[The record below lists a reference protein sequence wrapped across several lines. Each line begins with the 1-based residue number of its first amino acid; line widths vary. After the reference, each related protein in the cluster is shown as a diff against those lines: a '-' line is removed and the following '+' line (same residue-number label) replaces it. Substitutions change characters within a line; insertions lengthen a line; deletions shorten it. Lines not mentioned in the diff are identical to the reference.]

1 MVSKFDN
8 VRPKLYF
15 TPLMVINFRNKTPV
29 LQFRVMNSQGTLL
42 DVENLT
48 AQWAKPT
55 RSEEGETFGKLY
67 DVKMTAFQ
75 MIKSPISIS
84 HTIDKDSP
92 FFGQKLQKLKGTLF
106 VSIVVWDPIVQ
117 RAVRAMTYYS
127 LAKDVKYNHRFDDI
141 TVKSS
146 TQARIDGGNPTSDA
160 TRFNNVVSID
170 EILTKKKSREKTS
183 RPSSKYPSKSVTS
196 HESIAAEKKYAE
208 SNGQGSSSQQQLDHH
223 LETNHYRRKRESGST
238 NQKSKLPWKV
248 QREQPGM
255 MRGFSQ
261 FNDSTSHEFNN
272 NSLIVS
278 KST

>member
-1 MVSKFDN
+1 MCLFIYTKRLNVIFKSVSFAIMVSKFDN

-55 RSEEGETFGKLY
+55 RSSEGETFGKLY

-84 HTIDKDSP
+84 HTIDENSP
-92 FFGQKLQKLKGTLF
+92 LFGQKLQKLKGTLF

-146 TQARIDGGNPTSDA
+146 TQARKDGGNPTSDA

-170 EILTKKKSREKTS
+170 EIMKKKKNSKKA
-183 RPSSKYPSKSVTS
+183 SSKKQSAPATTGNANAATKGGPSVPSKHDISKENTGKQKKVS
-196 HESIAAEKKYAE
+196 HGKPPK
-208 SNGQGSSSQQQLDHH
+208 
-223 LETNHYRRKRESGST
+223 
-238 NQKSKLPWKV
+238 
-248 QREQPGM
+248 
-255 MRGFSQ
+255 
-261 FNDSTSHEFNN
+261 
-272 NSLIVS
+272 NSLV
-278 KST
+278 

>member
-1 MVSKFDN
+1 
-8 VRPKLYF
+8 
-15 TPLMVINFRNKTPV
+15 MVINFRNKTPV

-55 RSEEGETFGKLY
+55 RSSEGETFEKLF

-92 FFGQKLQKLKGTLF
+92 LHGQNLKKLKGTPF

-146 TQARIDGGNPTSDA
+146 TQARKDGGN
-160 TRFNNVVSID
+160 
-170 EILTKKKSREKTS
+170 
-183 RPSSKYPSKSVTS
+183 
-196 HESIAAEKKYAE
+196 
-208 SNGQGSSSQQQLDHH
+208 
-223 LETNHYRRKRESGST
+223 
-238 NQKSKLPWKV
+238 
-248 QREQPGM
+248 QRVM
-255 MRGFSQ
+255 LR
-261 FNDSTSHEFNN
+261 DSTT
-272 NSLIVS
+272 SLAS
-278 KST
+278 RKS